1 MSPCSTAAG
10 AFIGNVVGEMFAS
23 GKGLGYVLILATNQ
37 FAMALA
43 FAALTILP
51 LLGIL
56 SFDALEKRVAP
67 WAFRNNDSSTVM
79 ATAPALTSPPI
90 PLPQTSTPE

>member
-1 MSPCSTAAG
+1 ML
-10 AFIGNVVGEMFAS
+10 AS
-23 GKGLGYVLILATNQ
+23 GEGLGYVLILATNQ

-43 FAALTILP
+43 FAALTILL
-51 LLGIL
+51 LLGIIMFL